1 MFTSSAF
8 AFRHLAKTSA
18 RSTLRVPVSRGL
30 ANLSVVRNARPNFT
44 GTGRLVF
51 GSVLLAS
58 FALSTTHVYA
68 DAQAESSNV
77 VSAYETTNAAGFAE
91 AGFG

>member
-8 AFRHLAKTSA
+8 AFRQLVRTSA

-30 ANLSVVRNARPNFT
+30 ASLSVAGNAHPRFA

-58 FALSTTHVYA
+58 FALATTHVYA

-77 VSAYETTNAAGFAE
+77 VSAYETINAAGFAE